1 VTGTDYIGFKDIPV
15 ANPPWVRDANVTHA
29 WSARPDKITWQ
40 GSPGG
45 EGSSIQSLA
54 ATKSA
59 EPIGSTSGGA
69 VAFHNSLVGL
79 AAQYA
84 QHSSG
89 ASAFLVNSPV
99 GAAASGTAVPVSI
112 AIAGKL
118 NAAPNYA
125 GATGAQWVL
134 FAFCRDAS
142 VTPFLAVIGSRGSTD
157 CVLQRR
163 NNAGAADT
171 GATLSLGTSP
181 FVLVCIYSGTT
192 FTTRLNGVV
201 IDNAISA
208 GSGGACTLDRFGVGG
223 FRPDSAGGGLYS
235 DLLWTNII
243 VGTGVAWGSATYKP
257 IETYLRRKLGV

>member
-1 VTGTDYIGFKDIPV
+1 MSGTDYIGFKDIPV
-15 ANPPWVRDANVTHA
+15 ANPPWVRDANVTYA
-29 WSARPDKITWQ
+29 WSARPDKVTWV

-54 ATKSA
+54 ATKSSA
-59 EPIGSTSGGA
+59 AIGSTSGGSI
-69 VAFHNSLVGL
+69 VFHNSLAGK

-84 QHSSG
+84 QHTSG
-89 ASAFLVNSPV
+89 ASSFLANSSV
-99 GAAASGTAVPVSI
+99 GAAASGTAVAVSI

-134 FAFCRDAS
+134 FSFCRDAS

-163 NNAGAADT
+163 NDASGADT
-171 GATLSLGTSP
+171 GATLSPGTTP
-181 FVLVCIYSGTT
+181 FVLICIYSGTT

-201 IDNAISA
+201 VDNAASA
-208 GSGGACTLDRFGVGG
+208 ATGGACTLDQFAVGG
-223 FRPDSAGGGLYS
+223 FRAASVGGGLYS

-257 IETYLRRKLGV
+257 IESYLRRKLGV